1 MLKYLRNL
9 FKSSKSNKVN
19 LLSSEIAI
27 TEKIARSIFSPVNV
41 TKSNT
46 LRANAYKSPA
56 NIDEVSVN
64 RLDYTTANF
73 IKKLSKKIATPPK
86 REYFGFAILSKSDII
101 DCDAD
106 VVYSPILEPK
116 ENLNIYHSDIKVGF
130 IKEKG
135 QELPA
140 EINYK
145 VSKLIEK
152 SRFYIDPNPNT
163 ENWTG
168 DDLK

>member
-19 LLSSEIAI
+19 LLSSEIAF

-46 LRANAYKSPA
+46 LRANTYKSPA
-56 NIDEVSVN
+56 NIDEVSD
-64 RLDYTTANF
+64 LD
-73 IKKLSKKIATPPK
+73 KIANPK
-86 REYFGFAILSKSDII
+86 QSRFGGVAILYKSDII
-101 DCDAD
+101 ECDAD